1 VLDRAGIR
9 GRGALPRRLLLP
21 NVLIDDGAVTGYL
34 DLGEL
39 GVADRWWDLAVATWS
54 CDWYVGPGWQD
65 LFLDTYGIERDDDKI
80 EFYRLLYDLAS

>member
-1 VLDRAGIR
+1 VVLCHGDYCF
-9 GRGALPRRLLLP
+9 P

-39 GVADRWWDLAVATWS
+39 GVADRWLDIAVATWS
-54 CDWYVGPGWQD
+54 CDWNVGPGWQD